1 MSRNIDAFILNML
14 WVEEEE
20 TERKTKKGVVTNK
33 AEARDKI
40 NNLLDTSSSASS
52 SMSDSLPS
60 NPSVSLL
67 RNSSRSL
74 SSNPTISSKTTK
86 SSDSTHSE
94 VLTTIDTIVDDDNK
108 VK

>member
-1 MSRNIDAFILNML
+1 MRRNIDTFIRNLGC
-14 WVEEEE
+14 VEEEE
-20 TERKTKKGVVTNK
+20 IERKTKKRVVTNE

-40 NNLLDTSSSASS
+40 NNSLDTSSTASS
-52 SMSDSLPS
+52 SMSDSPPS
-60 NPSVSLL
+60 NPSVSLS
-67 RNSSRSL
+67 RNSSKSL

-86 SSDSTHSE
+86 SSDSTQSK